1 MEQIAESF
9 VALASFV
16 LALFA
21 ALGAIGFSAALLA
34 LVCFG
39 DTPPCILCRH
49 SCRGGTCGLSRND
62 KRKTRGT
69 YMCRYERR

>member
-1 MEQIAESF
+1 MEQIAEFIAAF
-9 VALASFV
+9 VIALVTSLMGMG
-16 LALFA
+16 LAA
-21 ALGAIGFSAALLA
+21 TIA
-34 LVCFG
+34 LVCLG
-39 DTPPCILCRH
+39 ETPPCILCRH

>member
-1 MEQIAESF
+1 MEQIAEF
-9 VALASFV
+9 IVALASFV
-16 LALFA
+16 IELFA
-21 ALGAIGFSAALLA
+21 ALAAIGFSAAIA
-34 LVCFG
+34 LVCLG
-39 DTPPCILCRH
+39 ETPPCILCRH